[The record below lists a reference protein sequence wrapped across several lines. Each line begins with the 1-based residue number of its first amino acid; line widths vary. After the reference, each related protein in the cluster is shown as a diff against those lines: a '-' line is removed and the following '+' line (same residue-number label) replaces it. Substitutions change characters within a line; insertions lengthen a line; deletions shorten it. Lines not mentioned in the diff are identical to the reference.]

1 MPVVMQTYALD
12 TGIFIE
18 ELLRTKGVLARGL
31 AHPVIF
37 DGAGQRS
44 FRSFMST
51 YGAVRVLPHACAPA
65 SLIPGCGMSASA
77 SACCTPAD
85 VVSCSDVRVLPCQVG
100 AKSFFTLLKNKETVL
115 LYPGGVREVC
125 AVRLRLDAASA
136 AAVPTHAGRCSA

>member
-1 MPVVMQTYALD
+1 MDDFGACHTSAFAARLGQPCTTVLRHRPACIMRKSCRVVMQTYALD

-51 YGAVRVLPHACAPA
+51 YGAVRVLLHALRP
-65 SLIPGCGMSASA
+65 S
-77 SACCTPAD
+77 
-85 VVSCSDVRVLPCQVG
+85 VSHFGL
-100 AKSFFTLLKNKETVL
+100 
-115 LYPGGVREVC
+115 
-125 AVRLRLDAASA
+125 
-136 AAVPTHAGRCSA
+136 